1 MQGANLLTPQYIM
14 GLSAALVVIFL
25 VLLLML
31 IQTRTKLTKLQ
42 KKYDYFT
49 KGSEMNIDEV
59 LTKTILELQQTQEEL
74 AALNKRHDALRQ
86 QVRGCIQKVKID
98 RYDAYDLMG
107 GELSYSLVLADEDN
121 NGVVMSS
128 IYGRD
133 DNRCYAKEI
142 IAGQSK
148 YPFADEEQRLV
159 AKL

>member
-1 MQGANLLTPQYIM
+1 MQGMNLITPNYIIGLTV
-14 GLSAALVVIFL
+14 ALVLAFV
-25 VLLLML
+25 VLLVML
-31 IQTRTKLTKLQ
+31 VQTRTKLTKLQ
-42 KKYDYFT
+42 KKYDFFT
-49 KGSEMNIDEV
+49 KGSEMNIDDV
-59 LTKTILELQQTQEEL
+59 LTKTIIELQQTQEEL
-74 AALNKRHDALRQ
+74 AALNQRHDALRN

-142 IAGQSK
+142 TGGKSK
-148 YPFADEEQRLV
+148 YPFADEEKKLV
-159 AKL
+159 EKL